1 MKDFSIGLSDLYNI
15 NGKSSFPMEERLANS
30 RTPFTAGVVSRKSI
44 QLPKNL
50 ILSWSVV
57 QFQRKRNQLVTG
69 LEGRRNVIGGEELPF
84 LGARTRNALSV
95 KAAGAKSSRP
105 TIVKSVNYEWMYVC
119 MCVRVCVCTWNVTR
133 DRRSV
138 RLESKVRRNTGRNT
152 VATDDPERPNGFRP
166 LRPIVACKKRDK
178 FLAGKT
184 VLLSSSFFNN
194 TPSLYY
200 RNYSEKAA
208 NSEFQQ

>member
-1 MKDFSIGLSDLYNI
+1 M
-15 NGKSSFPMEERLANS
+15 
-30 RTPFTAGVVSRKSI
+30 
-44 QLPKNL
+44 
-50 ILSWSVV
+50 
-57 QFQRKRNQLVTG
+57 TG
-69 LEGRRNVIGGEELPF
+69 LEERDWWGGVGISC
-84 LGARTRNALSV
+84 GARTRNALSV

-105 TIVKSVNYEWMYVC
+105 TIVKSVNYEC
-119 MCVRVCVCTWNVTR
+119 VCVCVCARVSMWNVTR

-152 VATDDPERPNGFRP
+152 VATDDPERSNGFRP
-166 LRPIVACKKRDK
+166 LRSIVACKKRDK